1 MKEFYCVYTDWGES
15 YFQNEKNAI
24 AYLWNEYLLYL
35 RNLDITKTE
44 QELNKMK
51 ERLNDLYYI
60 DDVGEIKIVE
70 FED

>member
-1 MKEFYCVYTDWGES
+1 MKEFYCVCTDWGEY
-15 YFQNEKNAI
+15 YFQNEENAI

-35 RNLDITKTE
+35 RNLDIAKT
-44 QELNKMK
+44 QKELDKMK
-51 ERLNDLYYI
+51 EQLNDLYYI